1 MGISLKP
8 KSARSSRNLLALS
21 MRNISP
27 KALSFRLALLISA
40 VVATIGSLINFYSN
54 DFDIIFTVLLFLGS
68 MAISYSVI
76 FWGISQFIDKKFRL
90 IYKTIH
96 NLKLGLKREPLTLD
110 MSEDIFGKIR
120 EEVIEWDKNNRK
132 EIARLTDQEEFR
144 RDFLGNVSHELKT
157 PIFSIQGYILTLLEG
172 GLEDDTINRNFL
184 QKAEKSLNRMIEM
197 VDDLDEIAK
206 LESNRIELNIQT
218 FNVVNLA
225 NEVIEAVEYKAKKKN
240 IKLSVSNE
248 SSSVMVK
255 ADAAKIT
262 QVITNLLMNS
272 INYGKEGGKTNIRL
286 YDLAENILVEVKDN
300 GKGIAEE
307 HLPRLF
313 ERFYRVDKGRSRADG
328 GSGLGLAIVKHI
340 VEAHKQT
347 INARSTLGSGSTF
360 SFTLK
365 KA

>member
-1 MGISLKP
+1 LKS
-8 KSARSSRNLLALS
+8 KVSRSSRNFLALI

-27 KALSFRLALLISA
+27 KDLSFRLALLIS
-40 VVATIGSLINFYSN
+40 VVITLIGSLINFYSN
-54 DFDIIFTVLLFLGS
+54 EFNIFFIFLLFVS
-68 MAISYSVI
+68 SIVISYAVI
-76 FWGISQFIDKKFRL
+76 LWGISQFIDKKFRL

-132 EIARLTDQEEFR
+132 EIERLTDQEEFR

-172 GLEDDTINRNFL
+172 GLEDDTINQSFL

-206 LESNRIELNIQT
+206 LESNRIELNLQP
-218 FNVVNLA
+218 FNIVNLA
-225 NEVIEAVEYKAKKKN
+225 NEVVEAVEYKAKKKG
-240 IKLSVSNE
+240 IKLSVSNQ
-248 SSSVMVK
+248 SSSVIVT

-262 QVITNLLMNS
+262 QVLTNLLMNS

-347 INARSTLGSGSTF
+347 INVRSTLGEGATF

>member
-1 MGISLKP
+1 
-8 KSARSSRNLLALS
+8 

-40 VVATIGSLINFYSN
+40 VVTIIGSLVNFYSY
-54 DFDIIFTVLLFLGS
+54 DFDLLFTFLLFIS
-68 MAISYSVI
+68 CLTISYGVV

-96 NLKLGLKREPLTLD
+96 NLKVGLKREPMTLD

-132 EIARLTDQEEFR
+132 EIERLTDQEEFR

-172 GLEDDTINRNFL
+172 GLEDETINRSFL

-218 FNVVNLA
+218 FNLMTLI
-225 NEVIEAVEYKAKKKN
+225 NEVLEAVEYKAKRKN
-240 IKLSVSNE
+240 IKLNISNE
-248 SSSVMVK
+248 SNSAMVK

-272 INYGKEGGKTNIRL
+272 INYGKEGGKTSIRL
-286 YDLAENILVEVKDN
+286 YDLADNILVEVKDN

-307 HLPRLF
+307 HVPRLF
-313 ERFYRVDKGRSRADG
+313 ERFYRVDKGRSRSDG

-340 VEAHKQT
+340 LEAHHHT
-347 INARSTLGSGSTF
+347 INVRSKLGSGSTF
-360 SFTLK
+360 TFTLK

>member
-1 MGISLKP
+1 
-8 KSARSSRNLLALS
+8 

-27 KALSFRLALLISA
+27 KDLSFRLALLIS
-40 VVATIGSLINFYSN
+40 VVITLIGSLINFYSN
-54 DFDIIFTVLLFLGS
+54 EFNIFFIFLLFVS
-68 MAISYSVI
+68 SIVISYAVI
-76 FWGISQFIDKKFRL
+76 LWGISQFIDKKFRL

-132 EIARLTDQEEFR
+132 EIERLTDQEEFR

-172 GLEDDTINRNFL
+172 GLEDDTINQSFL

-206 LESNRIELNIQT
+206 LESNRIELNLQP
-218 FNVVNLA
+218 FNIVNLA
-225 NEVIEAVEYKAKKKN
+225 NEVVEAVEYKAKKKG
-240 IKLSVSNE
+240 IKLSVSNQ
-248 SSSVMVK
+248 SSSVIVT

-262 QVITNLLMNS
+262 QVLTNLLMNS

-347 INARSTLGSGSTF
+347 INVRSTLREGATF

>member
-1 MGISLKP
+1 
-8 KSARSSRNLLALS
+8 

-27 KALSFRLALLISA
+27 KALSFRLALLISSI
-40 VVATIGSLINFYSN
+40 VTLIGSLFVFYSSEFN
-54 DFDIIFTVLLFLGS
+54 LAYTFLLFICSLG
-68 MAISYSVI
+68 ISYGII

-96 NLKLGLKREPLTLD
+96 NLKVGLKREPLTLD

-120 EEVIEWDKNNRK
+120 EEVIEWDKINRR
-132 EIARLTDQEEFR
+132 EIERLTDQEEFR

-172 GLEDDTINRNFL
+172 GLEDDTINRSFL

-206 LESNRIELNIQT
+206 LESNRIELNLQT
-218 FNVVNLA
+218 FNLISLT

-240 IKLSVSNE
+240 IKLSISNE
-248 SSSVMVK
+248 PNTIMVK
-255 ADAAKIT
+255 ADASKIT
-262 QVITNLLMNS
+262 QVLTNLLMNS
-272 INYGKEGGKTNIRL
+272 INYGKQDGKTSVRF
-286 YDLAENILVEVKDN
+286 YDLAENVLVEIKDN

-313 ERFYRVDKGRSRADG
+313 ERFFRVDKGRSRADG

-340 VEAHKQT
+340 LEAHQQT
-347 INARSTLGSGSTF
+347 INVRSTPENGSTF

>member
-1 MGISLKP
+1 
-8 KSARSSRNLLALS
+8 

-27 KALSFRLALLISA
+27 KDLSFRLALLIS
-40 VVATIGSLINFYSN
+40 VVITLVGSLINFYSN
-54 DFDIIFTVLLFLGS
+54 EFNIFFIFLLFVS
-68 MAISYSVI
+68 SIVISYAVI
-76 FWGISQFIDKKFRL
+76 LWGISQFIDKKFRL

-132 EIARLTDQEEFR
+132 EIERLTDQEEFR

-172 GLEDDTINRNFL
+172 GLEDDTINRSFL

-206 LESNRIELNIQT
+206 LESNRIELNLQP
-218 FNVVNLA
+218 FNIVNLA
-225 NEVIEAVEYKAKKKN
+225 NEVVEAVEYKAKKKG
-240 IKLSVSNE
+240 IKLSVSNQ
-248 SSSVMVK
+248 SSSVIVT

-262 QVITNLLMNS
+262 QILTNLLMNS

-347 INARSTLGSGSTF
+347 INVRSTLGEGATF

>member
-1 MGISLKP
+1 
-8 KSARSSRNLLALS
+8 

-27 KALSFRLALLISA
+27 KDLSFRLALLIS
-40 VVATIGSLINFYSN
+40 VVITLIGSLINFYSN
-54 DFDIIFTVLLFLGS
+54 EFNIFFIFLLFVS
-68 MAISYSVI
+68 SIVISYAVI
-76 FWGISQFIDKKFRL
+76 LWGISQFIDKKFRL

-110 MSEDIFGKIR
+110 MSEDIFVKIR

-132 EIARLTDQEEFR
+132 EIERLTDQEEFR

-172 GLEDDTINRNFL
+172 GLEDDTINRSFL

-206 LESNRIELNIQT
+206 LESNRIELNLQP
-218 FNVVNLA
+218 FNIVNLA
-225 NEVIEAVEYKAKKKN
+225 NEVVEAVEYKAKKKG
-240 IKLSVSNE
+240 IKLSVSNQ
-248 SSSVMVK
+248 SSSVIVT

-262 QVITNLLMNS
+262 QVLTNLLMNS

-347 INARSTLGSGSTF
+347 INVRSTLGEGATF

>member
-1 MGISLKP
+1 
-8 KSARSSRNLLALS
+8 

-27 KALSFRLALLISA
+27 KDLSFRLALLIS
-40 VVATIGSLINFYSN
+40 VVITLIGSLINFYSN
-54 DFDIIFTVLLFLGS
+54 EFNIFFIFLLFVS
-68 MAISYSVI
+68 SIVISYAVI
-76 FWGISQFIDKKFRL
+76 LWGISQFIDKKFRL

-132 EIARLTDQEEFR
+132 EIERLTDQEEFR

-172 GLEDDTINRNFL
+172 GLEDDTINQSFL

-206 LESNRIELNIQT
+206 LESNRIELNLQP
-218 FNVVNLA
+218 FNIVNLA
-225 NEVIEAVEYKAKKKN
+225 NEVVEAVEYKAKKKG
-240 IKLSVSNE
+240 IKLSVSNQ
-248 SSSVMVK
+248 SSSVIVT

-262 QVITNLLMNS
+262 QVLTNLLMNS

-347 INARSTLGSGSTF
+347 INVRSTLGEGATF

>member
-1 MGISLKP
+1 
-8 KSARSSRNLLALS
+8 

-40 VVATIGSLINFYSN
+40 VITIVGSLVNFYSY
-54 DFDIIFTVLLFLGS
+54 DFDLLFTFLLF
-68 MAISYSVI
+68 ISSLTVSYGVI

-96 NLKLGLKREPLTLD
+96 NLKVGLKREPMTLD

-120 EEVIEWDKNNRK
+120 EEVIEWDKNNRR
-132 EIARLTDQEEFR
+132 EIERLTDQEEFR

-172 GLEDDTINRNFL
+172 GLEDETINRSFL

-197 VDDLDEIAK
+197 VDDLDGIAK

-218 FNVVNLA
+218 FNLVTLI
-225 NEVIEAVEYKAKKKN
+225 NEVIEAVEYKAKRKK
-240 IKLSVSNE
+240 IKLNISNE
-248 SSSVMVK
+248 SNSAMVK

-286 YDLAENILVEVKDN
+286 YDLADNILVEVKDS

-307 HLPRLF
+307 HVPRLF

-340 VEAHKQT
+340 LEAHHHT
-347 INARSTLGSGSTF
+347 INVRSKLGAGSTF
-360 SFTLK
+360 TFTLK

>member
-1 MGISLKP
+1 
-8 KSARSSRNLLALS
+8 

-27 KALSFRLALLISA
+27 KALSFRLALLISS
-40 VVATIGSLINFYSN
+40 VVLIIVSTINFYSN
-54 DFDIIFTVLLFLGS
+54 DVDIFFIFLLFVS
-68 MAISYSVI
+68 SIAISYGVI

-132 EIARLTDQEEFR
+132 EIERLTDQEEFR

-172 GLEDDTINRNFL
+172 GLEDDTINRSFL

-206 LESNRIELNIQT
+206 LESNRIELNLQA
-218 FNVVNLA
+218 FNIVNLA
-225 NEVIEAVEYKAKKKN
+225 NEVVEAVEYKAKKKG

-307 HLPRLF
+307 QLPRLF
-313 ERFYRVDKGRSRADG
+313 ERFYRVDRGRSRADG

-340 VEAHKQT
+340 LEAHKQT
-347 INARSTLGSGSTF
+347 INVSSTLGQGATF

>member
-1 MGISLKP
+1 
-8 KSARSSRNLLALS
+8 

-27 KALSFRLALLISA
+27 KDLSFRLALLIS
-40 VVATIGSLINFYSN
+40 VVITLIGSLINFYSN
-54 DFDIIFTVLLFLGS
+54 EFNIFFIFLLFVS
-68 MAISYSVI
+68 SIVISYAVI
-76 FWGISQFIDKKFRL
+76 LWGISQFIDKKFRL

-132 EIARLTDQEEFR
+132 EIERLTDQEEFR

-172 GLEDDTINRNFL
+172 GLEDDTINRSFL

-206 LESNRIELNIQT
+206 LESNRIELNLQP
-218 FNVVNLA
+218 FNIVNLA
-225 NEVIEAVEYKAKKKN
+225 NEVVEAVEYKAKKKG
-240 IKLSVSNE
+240 IKLSVSNQ
-248 SSSVMVK
+248 SSSVIVT

-262 QVITNLLMNS
+262 QVLTNLLMNS

-286 YDLAENILVEVKDN
+286 YDLAENILV
-300 GKGIAEE
+300 
-307 HLPRLF
+307 
-313 ERFYRVDKGRSRADG
+313 
-328 GSGLGLAIVKHI
+328 
-340 VEAHKQT
+340 
-347 INARSTLGSGSTF
+347 
-360 SFTLK
+360 
-365 KA
+365 